1 LFGDS
6 LMSGYRLE
14 KRHHLSSVLEN
25 DFNQTCYMSCNYL
38 NSDQTVREM
47 FIRNLFDREFIYFY
61 VPRILENDI
70 ENLEVG
76 LARAVHI
83 NARQHHYFFHTN

>member
-1 LFGDS
+1 MGVDDIKKKFWGMYWGLHVIEN
-6 LMSGYRLE
+6 LNEKLRTSG
-14 KRHHLSSVLEN
+14 
-25 DFNQTCYMSCNYL
+25 
-38 NSDQTVREM
+38 
-47 FIRNLFDREFIYFY
+47 EFIYFY